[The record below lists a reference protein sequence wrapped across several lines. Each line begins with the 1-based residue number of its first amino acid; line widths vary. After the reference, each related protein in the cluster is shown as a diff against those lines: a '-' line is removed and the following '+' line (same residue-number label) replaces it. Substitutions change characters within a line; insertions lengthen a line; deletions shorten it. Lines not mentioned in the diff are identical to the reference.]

1 MKPRQPADPRSSPAG
16 DGAAPRRA
24 GPDRDRRLALVAP
37 GSAPAAPAA
46 PEVDPFAPASDDE
59 LRAARALAE
68 ALEQGEVPLAAAL
81 QAAARPVGLD
91 RADHEALL
99 ARALG
104 DLRDEDAPPTKA
116 EQRAADRL
124 REALE
129 RGASGEGAPGRGAGA
144 GGEGDLGARD
154 ELAEL
159 AGALR
164 AAWRPAP
171 LAELR
176 GRALVERAL
185 GAPSEQRSRRAA
197 PITRRI
203 APITMAAL
211 STLAAAAAVAALM
224 FGEIRDERASV
235 ARAPAAPGAAL
246 APLPSLVEA
255 RSTAALFDP
264 AAPFPREGG
273 QTARIDRI
281 TAARAA
287 DLRQNRYAAWGVR

>member
-37 GSAPAAPAA
+37 GSEPAASEAGPAA

-68 ALEQGEVPLAAAL
+68 ALEHGEVPLAAAL
-81 QAAARPVGLD
+81 RAAARPAGID
-91 RADHEALL
+91 KADHEALL

-104 DLRDEDAPPTKA
+104 DVRDEDAPPTKA
-116 EQRAADRL
+116 ERRAADRL

-129 RGASGEGAPGRGAGA
+129 RGAAGEGAPGRGAGA
-144 GGEGDLGARD
+144 GGEEDLGARD

-176 GRALVERAL
+176 SRALVERAL
-185 GAPSEQRSRRAA
+185 RAPSAQRS
-197 PITRRI
+197 RRI

-211 STLAAAAAVAALM
+211 STLAAAAAAAALM
-224 FGEIRDERASV
+224 FGEVGDERASV
-235 ARAPAAPGAAL
+235 ARAPAAPAAAL
-246 APLPSLVEA
+246 APLPSLIEA